1 MDKLEQRLVELK
13 QAEKQK
19 FYELYEFSAKANFKG
34 DENEVDI
41 YVNYINAR
49 QNIID
54 QIDKIDTL
62 FNQTL
67 DLADI
72 RKYIQIDK
80 INKEISALANKIIE
94 IDKKN
99 NELMAKVSS
108 DISKEIVKTTKR
120 IDVNNRYT
128 TSAVSIGSVFFDSR
142 N

>member
-19 FYELYEFSAKANFKG
+19 FYELYEFSVKANFKG

-41 YVNYINAR
+41 YLNYINTR

>member
-19 FYELYEFSAKANFKG
+19 FYELYEFSVKANFKG

-41 YVNYINAR
+41 YVNYINTR

-80 INKEISALANKIIE
+80 INKEISALAKKIIE

>member
-19 FYELYEFSAKANFKG
+19 FYELYEFSVKANFKG

-41 YVNYINAR
+41 YINYINTR

>member
-19 FYELYEFSAKANFKG
+19 FYELYEFSVKANFKG

-41 YVNYINAR
+41 YLNYINTR

-72 RKYIQIDK
+72 RKYIKIDK